1 MRILISY
8 CFFGARAN
16 YYAGIEHVARSLP
29 SLCSKLR
36 ASISLAVVTDHNS
49 LASLPLALRDHQS
62 IKLFDICDCISTSS
76 MNPRLWRY
84 AILSL
89 ADLAD
94 YDAILFRDSD
104 STIGDCEA
112 FAINEWL
119 LSGFSFSIIRGSR
132 IHLWPIM
139 AGLFSVRRSGYSLLS
154 SLISSRLFG
163 WLASL
168 PGYRTDQLCLGLLV
182 YPGVLRSSLIHTVYW
197 RYRYET
203 FRKLDIKDAIFP
215 GQYIIPQEEIKV
227 FPLSS
232 PPFVSSPE
240 ESFGAPPLYLSLLLQ
255 CSPILFFF
263 WYHFHRFLGDINLR
277 VSP

>member
-8 CFFGARAN
+8 CFFGINPN
-16 YYAGIEHVARSLP
+16 YYAGIEHVVRSLP
-29 SLCSKLR
+29 LLSYKLK
-36 ASISLAVVTDHNS
+36 ASISLAVVTDQKS
-49 LASLPLALRDHQS
+49 LAHLPLALRNNQS
-62 IKLFDICDCISTSS
+62 VIFFDICDHKSFSS
-76 MNPRLWRY
+76 INPRLWRY
-84 AILSL
+84 AIISL

-104 STIGDCEA
+104 SAIDDCEI

-119 LSGFSFSIIRGSR
+119 MSSFAFSIVRGSR

-154 SLISSRLFG
+154 SLVSSRLFG

-182 YPGVLRSSLIHTVYW
+182 YPGVMRSSLIHTAYW
-197 RYRYET
+197 RYRHESY
-203 FRKLDIKDAIFP
+203 RKLDVNSAIFP

-232 PPFVSSPE
+232 PPFSSSPE
-240 ESFGAPPLYLSLLLQ
+240 ALFSAPPLCLSLLMQ
-255 CSPILFFF
+255 CSPILFYF
-263 WYHFHRFLGDINLR
+263 WYHFFRLFR
-277 VSP
+277 QR